1 MFDFLWIVFELLVTV
16 GQSFI
21 IMHFI
26 CSFLRHDYKSVKGK
40 IIYISGA
47 VLFTATVT
55 FMNYLTIYE
64 GIYGLIYVIEF
75 FVFGMIFL
83 KGSISKKLF
92 VAVLTNII
100 LVCVN
105 ALVSGTVSSAFKEDI
120 SQIYTEK
127 TLSRFLMILIVNIL
141 YVYIFEIILKLTAKR
156 EFMLKSKEW
165 VLIVSVFGTSFVSIA
180 FIHMAQLSDTKLLLI
195 SELGIIIVNV
205 ICFYMISALSK
216 SNKETTELKLYRQQQ
231 EYRLQYAENIKKQ
244 YEEIR
249 RIRHDMKQNFAVIN
263 ALQKEQEYDEAVE
276 YTNKCA
282 DKLSRFEDLIDVGN
296 DFVNAILNTKLS
308 LAKENDIEVICSASK
323 NIAGIEDIDLC
334 NLFGNMLDNAIEACE
349 KCIETAKL
357 IEIQIVSDEYKLLI
371 TVSNTVSVPVLIR
384 ELKTDKP
391 DSEMHG
397 FGIKTI
403 KSIAKKYNGTVDF
416 YEENHLFN
424 CQVLL
429 YK

>member
-1 MFDFLWIVFELLVTV
+1 MFDFLWTIFELLVTV

-26 CSFLRHDYKSVKGK
+26 CSFLGHDYKSFKGK

-47 VLFTATVT
+47 VFFTAMVT
-55 FMNYLTIYE
+55 LMNHLTIYE

-75 FVFGMIFL
+75 FVFEMIFL
-83 KGSISKKLF
+83 KGSVSKKLF

-105 ALVSGTVSSAFKEDI
+105 ALVSDSISSAFREDI

-127 TLSRFLMILIVNIL
+127 KLSRFLMILIVNIL

-165 VLIVSVFGTSFVSIA
+165 ILIVSVFGASFVSIA

-195 SELGIIIVNV
+195 AELGIIIVNV

-231 EYRLQYAENIKKQ
+231 EYRLQYAENIKNQ

-249 RIRHDMKQNFAVIN
+249 RLRHDMKQNFAVIN
-263 ALQKEQEYDEAVE
+263 ALQKEQKYAEAVE
-276 YTNKCA
+276 YTNKCT

-349 KCIETAKL
+349 KCIETAKV

-371 TVSNTVSVPVLIR
+371 TVSNTVSAPVLIR

-403 KSIAKKYNGTVDF
+403 KSIAKKYNGIVDF
-416 YEENHLFN
+416 YEENNLFN